1 MKTIKG
7 FVTISQYI
15 DNSVDTISPLGEI
28 TTQALTYSKTKGEYN
43 NTDIP
48 GYNFISFTCKD
59 VNTGVESTVSMDQA
73 NQIISMVNQA
83 VLYCTTHILPYD
95 ETELQNTLLAFFTGD
110 AGNIEF
116 GDIIENDSTG
126 LPEWLSWTNTDSD
139 NDIVKVWLANNSFIE
154 QYDEYS
160 IVVIPPIP
168 NLNTLF
174 GSYSVASDA
183 IQARTMPEL
192 TDLIQLARLGHPESY
207 LRSFD
212 FYYYNKDN
220 LNQRIN
226 SVWTVIIYGKAGDN
240 VDSIKDAIVDY
251 VLENSTHEREEWEV
265 IFPDIMKRTEFIIL
279 PRWDLMSI
287 PNLTLMSGLYSSI
300 VDPAECIQFCKD
312 NISFYSD
319 EFIGDNVNIVP
330 YDYKAIMLLIVN
342 GFSNTEDKEK
352 LNELFS
358 DYLPVSSL
366 EIDFNKMT
374 PYTRSWSLLIS
385 ELLII
390 AETATRFTTVPTN
403 YRRVERNDV
412 VYISKLYDNVNYLMA
427 VKSNTFYD
435 VP

>member
-7 FVTISQYI
+7 FVTISQFI
-15 DNSVDTISPLGEI
+15 DNNISTISPLGEI
-28 TTQALTYSKTKGEYN
+28 TTQALTYSKTKGEYIN
-43 NTDIP
+43 PAIP

-59 VNTGVESTVSMDQA
+59 VNTGAESTVSSDQV

-83 VLYCTTHILPYD
+83 VIYCTTHIRPYD
-95 ETELQNTLLAFFTGD
+95 ETELHNTLLAFFTGH

-116 GDIIENDSTG
+116 GDFVENDDFG
-126 LPEWLSWTNTDSD
+126 LPEWLSWTNTDSS
-139 NDIVKVWLANNSFIE
+139 NDIVKIWLANSSFLE

-160 IVVIPPIP
+160 IVVIPPLT
-168 NLNTLF
+168 NLNSLF
-174 GSYSVASDA
+174 GSYSVASDT

-192 TDLIQLARLGHPESY
+192 TDIIQDARVDNPESY

-212 FYYYNKDN
+212 FFYYNKDN
-220 LNQRIN
+220 LNQKIN
-226 SVWTVIIYGKAGDN
+226 SVWTTIIYGKAGDN

-251 VLENSTHEREEWEV
+251 VLANSTHEREEWEV
-265 IFPDIMKRTEFIIL
+265 IYPDIMKRTEFIIL

-319 EFIGDNVNIVP
+319 DFIATNVNILP

-342 GFSNTEDKEK
+342 GFSNTTDKQK
-352 LNELFS
+352 LNLLFS
-358 DYLPVSSL
+358 DYLPVPSL
-366 EIDFNKMT
+366 DADFNKMT
-374 PYTRSWSLLIS
+374 PYTRNWSLLIS

-390 AETATRFTTVPTN
+390 SETATKFTTVPTN
-403 YRRVERNDV
+403 YRRVERNNV